1 MIPFRFGLVQDF
13 GSGFSAEVELEM
25 PYIQDDP
32 FQIPHTVF
40 AQIPHTVFAQIPHTV
55 LYRTPCSVS
64 NLVSRVYALTLC
76 LGCML

>member
-40 AQIPHTVFAQIPHTV
+40 AQVPHTVC
-55 LYRTPCSVS
+55 TPCSVS
-64 NLVSRVYALTLC
+64 NLVSRVYDLTWC
-76 LGCML
+76 LGCMI

>member
-55 LYRTPCSVS
+55 FGL
-64 NLVSRVYALTLC
+64 
-76 LGCML
+76 

>member
-40 AQIPHTVFAQIPHTV
+40 AQIPHTV

-64 NLVSRVYALTLC
+64 NLVSRVYDLTLC
-76 LGCML
+76 LGCMI